1 MQEHDYEPTPGLP
14 QALPRDERLLW
25 QGKPDARS
33 LLLGTFH
40 ARKLVVY
47 FAALLGLR
55 IAMQLADGV
64 PFAET
69 LPGAAGLAVLAA
81 VAIGLLTLY
90 SGLVARASV
99 FTITNRRVVI
109 RCGVALPLTVNL
121 PFSRVDAVDVRERSD
136 GSGEVAILPEG
147 NSRVSYLLLW
157 PMVKPWRFMR
167 VRPVLR
173 GIPQVAGVAEIL
185 AEAIAQDTATAP
197 SVAETS
203 AARPNAASPAAARS
217 WRELFRYPTA
227 PLAAASSLVV
237 IALVA
242 TVWVRSTGDGAWSSP
257 SAIGE
262 PVTAA
267 VELHFEDRGDGS
279 VAVIDAANGSL
290 IDVIEPETNGFL
302 RSVLR
307 SFARERRSVE
317 AGADVP
323 FSLRRTETGR
333 LLLSDVVT
341 GREVDLRAFG
351 VTNAEAFGRL
361 LYAQQEQAATSNEAQ
376 SETEASMTAAAMN
389 KQESKQ

>member
-1 MQEHDYEPTPGLP
+1 MLEHDYEPMPGLP
-14 QALPRDERLLW
+14 QALPREERLLW

-47 FAALLGLR
+47 FAVLLGLR

-69 LPGAAGLAVLAA
+69 LPGAAGLALLAA
-81 VAIGLLTLY
+81 IAVGLLTGY
-90 SGLVARASV
+90 SKLVARSSI
-99 FTITNRRVVI
+99 FTVTNRRVVI

-121 PFSRVDAVDVRERSD
+121 PFSKIDAVDVRERSD
-136 GSGEVAILPEG
+136 GSGEIAILPEG
-147 NSRVSYLLLW
+147 SSRVSYLLLW
-157 PMVKPWRFMR
+157 PMVKPWRLMR

-173 GIPQVAGVAEIL
+173 GIPDVARVAGVIG
-185 AEAIAQDTATAP
+185 EAIGREAALTPPQAEQPAAESKAP
-197 SVAETS
+197 SAAEG
-203 AARPNAASPAAARS
+203 RD
-217 WRELFRYPTA
+217 WRDLFRYPTA

-242 TVWVRSTGDGAWSSP
+242 TLWVKSSGEGGWTSP
-257 SAIGE
+257 EAAGE

-267 VELHFEDRGDGS
+267 IELYFEDRSDGS
-279 VAVIDAANGSL
+279 VAVIDAADGNV

-302 RSVLR
+302 RSVVR
-307 SFARERRSVE
+307 SFARERRSVK

-323 FSLRRTETGR
+323 FSLRRTQTGR

-351 VTNAEAFGRL
+351 VTNAEAFGRF
-361 LYAQQEQAATSNEAQ
+361 LYPQQEQAAT
-376 SETEASMTAAAMN
+376 TEESQTVTESSMTASAVN